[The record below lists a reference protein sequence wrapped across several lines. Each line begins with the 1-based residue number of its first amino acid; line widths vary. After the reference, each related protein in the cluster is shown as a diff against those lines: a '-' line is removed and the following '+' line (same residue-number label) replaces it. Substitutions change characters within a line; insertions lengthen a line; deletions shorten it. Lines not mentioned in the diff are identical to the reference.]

1 MEKQEEG
8 GEWSKE
14 SALNHCCS
22 IFVFYVVWNVNIL
35 GLVFAKNWIFLV
47 SVHFELNRAEI

>member
-14 SALNHCCS
+14 SALNHCCV
-22 IFVFYVVWNVNIL
+22 IFVLYVVWNVNIL
-35 GLVFAKNWIFLV
+35 GLVFCKELDFLGKCP
-47 SVHFELNRAEI
+47 LRA

>member
-22 IFVFYVVWNVNIL
+22 IFVFLCSLERKYFRSGFCKELDFL
-35 GLVFAKNWIFLV
+35 GKCPL
-47 SVHFELNRAEI
+47 RA

>member
-14 SALNHCCS
+14 SALNHCCV
-22 IFVFYVVWNVNIL
+22 IFVLYVVWNVNIL
-35 GLVFAKNWIFLV
+35 GLVLAKNWIF
-47 SVHFELNRAEI
+47 